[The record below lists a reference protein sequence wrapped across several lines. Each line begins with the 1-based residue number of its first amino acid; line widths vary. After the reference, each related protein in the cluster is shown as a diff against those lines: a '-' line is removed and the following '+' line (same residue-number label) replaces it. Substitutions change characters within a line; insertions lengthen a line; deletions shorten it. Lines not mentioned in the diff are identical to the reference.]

1 MVPIAAKAAVR
12 LEQEGIS
19 CGLVNARW
27 VKPLDPRLPEWA
39 EKYERI
45 VTVEDGVAA
54 GGFGSA
60 VLGALAPLGLAG
72 KVRVLGLPDTFLPPG
87 NADVLLSELGL
98 DADGVA
104 AQILSDN

>member
-1 MVPIAAKAAVR
+1 
-12 LEQEGIS
+12 
-19 CGLVNARW
+19 

-45 VTVEDGVAA
+45 VTVEDGVAS

-72 KVRVLGLPDTFLPPG
+72 KVRVLGLPDAFLPPG
-87 NADVLLSELGL
+87 NPDVLFSDLGL
-98 DADGVA
+98 DADGITA
-104 AQILSDN
+104 HILGDN